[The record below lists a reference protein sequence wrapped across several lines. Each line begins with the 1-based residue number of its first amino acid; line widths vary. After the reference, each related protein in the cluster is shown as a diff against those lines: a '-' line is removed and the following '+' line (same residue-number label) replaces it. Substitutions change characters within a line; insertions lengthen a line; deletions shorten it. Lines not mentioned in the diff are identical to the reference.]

1 MGSITGGGSQGA
13 TIPAGKGSQEKRYMF
28 VLQENDQDRSGLS
41 QIEGLS
47 FCGCGRMYCQRIKV
61 EILTCARGEGGD
73 ARRNREHV
81 RGDIR
86 V

>member
-13 TIPAGKGSQEKRYMF
+13 TIPAGKTVRKNGMI
-28 VLQENDQDRSGLS
+28 VLQGQEETIKTSLVCK
-41 QIEGLS
+41 IEGAS
-47 FCGCGRMYCQRIKV
+47 FAYVDMYRQRAKV
-61 EILTCARGEGGD
+61 EIVTCACGEGGD

-81 RGDIR
+81 RGDVR